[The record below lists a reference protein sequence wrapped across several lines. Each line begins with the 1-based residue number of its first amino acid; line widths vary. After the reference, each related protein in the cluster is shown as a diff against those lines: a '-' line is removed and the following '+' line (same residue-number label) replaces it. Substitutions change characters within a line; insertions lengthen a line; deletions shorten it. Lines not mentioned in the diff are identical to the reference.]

1 MNAISID
8 LTLAIAVIGCL
19 IGITSFIDG
28 RRKAAIVEG
37 THLEEIRQLR
47 ERVTQAEGEV
57 KGLSACYQTTTADI
71 REIKTD
77 ITWIKATLQRMVDNG
92 NDGK

>member
-8 LTLAIAVIGCL
+8 LTMAIAVIGCL
-19 IGITSFIDG
+19 IGITSFLDG

-37 THLEEIRQLR
+37 KHLEEIRQLR
-47 ERVTQAEGEV
+47 ERVMQTEAEV
-57 KGLSACYQTTTADI
+57 KGLSACYQTTTSDI

-77 ITWIKATLQRMVDNG
+77 ITWIKETLQRMVEG
-92 NDGK
+92 TKP